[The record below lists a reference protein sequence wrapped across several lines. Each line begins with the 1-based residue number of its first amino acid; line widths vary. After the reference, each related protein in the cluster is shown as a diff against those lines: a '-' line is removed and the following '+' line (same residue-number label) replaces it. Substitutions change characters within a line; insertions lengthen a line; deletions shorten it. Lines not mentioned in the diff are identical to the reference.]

1 MRKSF
6 LITVFSIILIFF
18 LILAYLSFYGIKT
31 DKFNNLINERIKNI
45 KPEISL
51 KLSDVFLKLDLK
63 KKFIKINTKNTKLEI
78 NNTFVELSEIEVSLD
93 IIKFLT
99 NKNSIKEIQ
108 IISKQENIK
117 DVTNFLNS
125 YRFNLPQFIFF
136 NQIKSGKIK
145 AKANIYFKE
154 ESLKDIKFKING
166 QVTDVN
172 LNIFNKAKFNNINFD
187 FNIKDK
193 EYNFSNIKLKFEEI
207 ELESNKI
214 RIVDFNEFFEISG
227 DLKNKQSYINPN
239 TLSKVTNLSLDFL
252 EDKKIFAKTENEFS
266 FKIDSNRAIKN
277 LDLKSK
283 INFDKVFTNKKLQN
297 LIYLED
303 GVVNTKYSNNKLILN
318 VESKYSFIEDIGNNI
333 NKDKNNFILNLTKK
347 NNEDIE
353 IEGKISNS
361 KKPIDLQA
369 LFKIVKIDFDLISDK
384 KISIES
390 ENQFAFKLDEIQKVK
405 DLSIKSNLKFDK
417 LYFNNKYQ
425 NLIFLE
431 GGVVESTYLN
441 KRLHAKIDSKYFFIN
456 DKYNNEKNKNNIK
469 INLKKDNNKEIIVES
484 FFNTKKNKINS
495 KEFIKYTKIDQKLIK
510 DQDII
515 LDSENKITFSIDNK
529 NKIKILKINSNLSFD
544 KLKINYFSN
553 KIKKIINN
561 YNDQIILNNNFFEI
575 NYSDNKFQIKTRGKY
590 SFENIYDNY
599 EINLIKKKNKFNFNS
614 AIELKNSLIKIDGI
628 DYKKEIDIYSLINLK
643 GSYSKDQDF
652 LFENI
657 NFFEKKNEIK
667 IHNLNLSKKYK
678 LKNFD
683 KLELNYFNKKNKLNY
698 ITISKI
704 NNKYELVGENFDGDK
719 LVDNI
724 LKKDLKKSF
733 LKNFKNLNSKIVI
746 SLDKIYIGNQSYL
759 KNVQGTLT
767 FKNNKIFSGNIESFL
782 NTKNK
787 FSLNIKTD
795 SNNEKVTNLF
805 IQSPEPFITRYNFI
819 KGFKRGSL
827 SYDSIEK
834 NGLSSSRLKIYDF
847 KIKEVPVLAKILT
860 LASLQGISDLLKG
873 EGIRVDEFDME
884 YENKNNLTTVKEIY
898 AIGPSISLLMDG
910 YIEENKLISL
920 RGTLVPATT
929 INKRISKIPLIG
941 NILVGKKAGEGV
953 FGVSFKIKGPPKKLN
968 TTVNP
973 IKSLTPRFI
982 TRTLKKL
989 KGN

>member
-1 MRKSF
+1 
-6 LITVFSIILIFF
+6 
-18 LILAYLSFYGIKT
+18 
-31 DKFNNLINERIKNI
+31 
-45 KPEISL
+45 
-51 KLSDVFLKLDLK
+51 
-63 KKFIKINTKNTKLEI
+63 
-78 NNTFVELSEIEVSLD
+78 
-93 IIKFLT
+93 
-99 NKNSIKEIQ
+99 
-108 IISKQENIK
+108 
-117 DVTNFLNS
+117 
-125 YRFNLPQFIFF
+125 
-136 NQIKSGKIK
+136 
-145 AKANIYFKE
+145 
-154 ESLKDIKFKING
+154 
-166 QVTDVN
+166 
-172 LNIFNKAKFNNINFD
+172 
-187 FNIKDK
+187 
-193 EYNFSNIKLKFEEI
+193 
-207 ELESNKI
+207 
-214 RIVDFNEFFEISG
+214 
-227 DLKNKQSYINPN
+227 
-239 TLSKVTNLSLDFL
+239 
-252 EDKKIFAKTENEFS
+252 
-266 FKIDSNRAIKN
+266 
-277 LDLKSK
+277 
-283 INFDKVFTNKKLQN
+283 
-297 LIYLED
+297 YLED

-614 AIELKNSLIKIDGI
+614 AIELKNSLIKIDEI

-643 GSYSKDQDF
+643 GSYSNDQDF

-678 LKNFD
+678 IKNFD

-724 LKKDLKKSF
+724 LKNNLKKSF

-746 SLDKIYIGNQSYL
+746 
-759 KNVQGTLT
+759 
-767 FKNNKIFSGNIESFL
+767 
-782 NTKNK
+782 
-787 FSLNIKTD
+787 
-795 SNNEKVTNLF
+795 
-805 IQSPEPFITRYNFI
+805 
-819 KGFKRGSL
+819 
-827 SYDSIEK
+827 
-834 NGLSSSRLKIYDF
+834 
-847 KIKEVPVLAKILT
+847 
-860 LASLQGISDLLKG
+860 
-873 EGIRVDEFDME
+873 
-884 YENKNNLTTVKEIY
+884 
-898 AIGPSISLLMDG
+898 
-910 YIEENKLISL
+910 
-920 RGTLVPATT
+920 
-929 INKRISKIPLIG
+929 
-941 NILVGKKAGEGV
+941 
-953 FGVSFKIKGPPKKLN
+953 
-968 TTVNP
+968 
-973 IKSLTPRFI
+973 
-982 TRTLKKL
+982 
-989 KGN
+989 